1 MAFEDFILG
10 KDRSNTCHMQY
21 YESLRL
27 LSPKEKKE
35 KKEKTKEK
43 DGDGEKKKKK
53 SSKADDDGEKKKKK
67 KKSKDYH
74 DDHHTTNRFVSFHRA
89 QTFAASMNCNEAKK
103 KKILPFL
110 ASFFP
115 HIFFPLE
122 NFHPSGVC
130 FCVVKN
136 TRTRILR
143 RESVLKR
150 YYGKERRRGREEYSA
165 TDDDYYNEDTLF
177 EPCGGFDSNE

>member
-103 KKILPFL
+103 KKIYPFWPL
-110 ASFFP
+110 FSLTFFFLWK
-115 HIFFPLE
+115 IFIRQVCVFVLLKILVLE
-122 NFHPSGVC
+122 
-130 FCVVKN
+130 
-136 TRTRILR
+136 
-143 RESVLKR
+143 
-150 YYGKERRRGREEYSA
+150 Y
-165 TDDDYYNEDTLF
+165 
-177 EPCGGFDSNE
+177 